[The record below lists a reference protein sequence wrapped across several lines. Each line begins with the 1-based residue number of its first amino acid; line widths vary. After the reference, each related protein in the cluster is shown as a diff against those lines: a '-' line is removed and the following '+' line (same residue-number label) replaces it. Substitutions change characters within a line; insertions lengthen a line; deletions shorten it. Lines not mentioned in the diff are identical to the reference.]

1 MNPTTMI
8 TRWLIHL
15 AIEKSGASAAP
26 MLRVAIPALRTI
38 FWSGCNP
45 KPHNTSGWHDQE
57 EDDLGDNGEMDEDG
71 AVVAIS
77 TDSAS
82 DSGPAA
88 MAFMPKMLWP
98 RSCSFGARYT
108 MERWRGASA
117 PKKPR

>member
-1 MNPTTMI
+1 M
-8 TRWLIHL
+8 
-15 AIEKSGASAAP
+15 S
-26 MLRVAIPALRTI
+26 RVAIPALKRS
-38 FWSGCNP
+38 SGQDA
-45 KPHNTSGWHDQE
+45 TEATQDVRWHDHE

-98 RSCSFGARYT
+98 RSRSSG
-108 MERWRGASA
+108 
-117 PKKPR
+117 P